1 MPLQTPPPPSI
12 SPAQMNLLRVVAAMA
27 WADGNLAEE
36 EVDVML
42 DSFSGLFAADA
53 PQKEELRQELRD
65 YVMQNIPL
73 EELIPKLQ
81 TIEERELVLRLGY
94 AVINSSAR
102 TPEEELVN
110 DDEAEAYQH
119 LVKLLDFAPET
130 VQRVEA
136 EAIADL
142 SHSEG
147 LIERLTRHLGEF
159 IGH

>member
-12 SPAQMNLLRVVAAMA
+12 SPSQMTLLRVVAAMA

-36 EVDVML
+36 EVDLML

-53 PQKEELRQELRD
+53 PQKEELRRELRD

-102 TPEEELVN
+102 TPVEDLVN
-110 DDEAEAYQH
+110 DEEAEAYQR
-119 LVKLLDFAPET
+119 LVDLLGFAPET
-130 VQRVEA
+130 VKRVEE

>member
-12 SPAQMNLLRVVAAMA
+12 SPSQMTLLRVVAAMA

-36 EVDVML
+36 EVDLML

-53 PQKEELRQELRD
+53 PQKEELRRELRD

-102 TPEEELVN
+102 TPDEDLVN
-110 DDEAEAYQH
+110 DEEAEAYQR
-119 LVKLLDFAPET
+119 LVDLLGFAPET
-130 VQRVEA
+130 VKRVEE

>member
-1 MPLQTPPPPSI
+1 MT
-12 SPAQMNLLRVVAAMA
+12 LLRVVAAMA

-73 EELIPKLQ
+73 GELIPKLQ

-102 TPEEELVN
+102 TPDEELVN
-110 DDEAEAYQH
+110 AEEAAVYQE
-119 LVKLLDFAPET
+119 LVDLLGFAPET
-130 VQRVEA
+130 VKRVEE

-142 SHSEG
+142 QQSEG
-147 LIERLTRHLGEF
+147 LIERLTRHLGDF

>member
-12 SPAQMNLLRVVAAMA
+12 SPSQMTLLRVVAAMA

-53 PQKEELRQELRD
+53 PQKEELRKELRD

-102 TPEEELVN
+102 TPDEELVN
-110 DDEAEAYQH
+110 AEEAEAYQR
-119 LVKLLDFAPET
+119 LVNLLGFAPET
-130 VQRVEA
+130 VKRVEE

-142 SHSEG
+142 SQSEG
-147 LIERLTRHLGEF
+147 LIERLTRHLGDF

>member
-12 SPAQMNLLRVVAAMA
+12 SPSQMTLLRVVAAMA

-53 PQKEELRQELRD
+53 PQKEELRRELRD

-102 TPEEELVN
+102 TPDEDLVN
-110 DDEAEAYQH
+110 AEEAEAYQR
-119 LVKLLDFAPET
+119 LIKLLGFAPET
-130 VQRVEA
+130 VKRVEE

-147 LIERLTRHLGEF
+147 LIERLTRHLGNF

>member
-1 MPLQTPPPPSI
+1 MPLPPPPPSI
-12 SPAQMNLLRVVAAMA
+12 SPSQMTLLRVVAAMA

-73 EELIPKLQ
+73 GELIPKLQ

-102 TPEEELVN
+102 TPDEELVN
-110 DDEAEAYQH
+110 AEEAAVYQE
-119 LVKLLDFAPET
+119 LVDLLGFAPET
-130 VQRVEA
+130 VKRVEE

-142 SHSEG
+142 QQSEG
-147 LIERLTRHLGEF
+147 LIERLTRHLGDF

>member
-12 SPAQMNLLRVVAAMA
+12 SPGQMNLLRVVAAMA

-102 TPEEELVN
+102 TPDEELVN

-130 VQRVEA
+130 VKRVEE

>member
-12 SPAQMNLLRVVAAMA
+12 SPSQMNLLRVVAAMA

-53 PQKEELRQELRD
+53 PQKEELRKELRD

-102 TPEEELVN
+102 TPDEELVN
-110 DDEAEAYQH
+110 AEEAEAYQR
-119 LVKLLDFAPET
+119 LVNLLGFAPET
-130 VQRVEA
+130 VKRVEE

-142 SHSEG
+142 SQSEG
-147 LIERLTRHLGEF
+147 LIERLTRHLGDF

>member
-102 TPEEELVN
+102 TPEEALVN

-130 VQRVEA
+130 VKRVEA

>member
-1 MPLQTPPPPSI
+1 MT
-12 SPAQMNLLRVVAAMA
+12 LLRVVAAMA

-53 PQKEELRQELRD
+53 PQKEELRKELRD

-102 TPEEELVN
+102 TPDEELVN
-110 DDEAEAYQH
+110 AEEAEAYQR
-119 LVKLLDFAPET
+119 LVNLLGFAPET
-130 VQRVEA
+130 VKRVEE

-142 SHSEG
+142 SQSEG
-147 LIERLTRHLGEF
+147 LIERLTRHLGDF

>member
-12 SPAQMNLLRVVAAMA
+12 SPSQMTLLRVVAAMA

-53 PQKEELRQELRD
+53 PQKEELRKELRD

-102 TPEEELVN
+102 TPDEELVN
-110 DDEAEAYQH
+110 DEEAEAYQR
-119 LVKLLDFAPET
+119 LVDLLGFAPET
-130 VQRVEA
+130 VKRVEE

-142 SHSEG
+142 SQSEG
-147 LIERLTRHLGEF
+147 LIERLTRHLGDF

>member
-12 SPAQMNLLRVVAAMA
+12 SPSQMTLLRVVAAMA

-53 PQKEELRQELRD
+53 PQKEELRKELRD

-102 TPEEELVN
+102 TPDEELVN
-110 DDEAEAYQH
+110 AEEAEAYQR
-119 LVKLLDFAPET
+119 LVNLLGFAPET
-130 VQRVEA
+130 VKRVEE

-142 SHSEG
+142 SQSEG
-147 LIERLTRHLGEF
+147 LIERLTRHLGNF

>member
-1 MPLQTPPPPSI
+1 MTLQTPPPPSI
-12 SPAQMNLLRVVAAMA
+12 SPSQMTLLRVVAAMA

-36 EVDVML
+36 EVEVML

-53 PQKEELRQELRD
+53 PQKEELRRELRD
-65 YVMQNIPL
+65 YLMQNIPL

-102 TPEEELVN
+102 TPDEDLVN
-110 DDEAEAYQH
+110 DEEAKAYQR
-119 LVKLLDFAPET
+119 LVDLLGFAPET
-130 VQRVEA
+130 VKRVEE

-142 SHSEG
+142 AHSEG
-147 LIERLTRHLGEF
+147 LIERLTRHLGNF

>member
-12 SPAQMNLLRVVAAMA
+12 SPSQMTLLRVVAAMA

-53 PQKEELRQELRD
+53 PQKEELRKELRD

-102 TPEEELVN
+102 TPDEELVN
-110 DDEAEAYQH
+110 DEEAEAYQR
-119 LVKLLDFAPET
+119 LVDLLGFAPET
-130 VQRVEA
+130 VKRVEE

-142 SHSEG
+142 SQSEG
-147 LIERLTRHLGEF
+147 LIERLTRHLGNF